1 MVVPWPRL
9 SPDVALGES
18 TQTTLPDAATTWS
31 IADGTAVGRFLV
43 IATVGRGATGV
54 VVAAWDGELGRKV
67 AIKFLAAEVTEQ
79 RARVRAEAQ
88 ALARLAH
95 PHVIRIHDVGEHD
108 GRLYM
113 VMEYVDGDTLVGVRA
128 AGREGLAPWIAAGR
142 GLAAAHAAGLV
153 HGDFKPANV
162 LLGVD
167 GRARVSDFGHAA
179 IEGEVRQGA
188 APMGDLSTGGGSIE
202 TSTDDIAT
210 TRSGALVGTPAY
222 MAPEVFAGAPADA
235 RADQFSYC
243 VALYEAL
250 WGTRPF
256 AGSNVARLAAAVTA
270 GELRSP
276 PTIGVVPLRVRRAV
290 LRGLSRAPSARFPSM
305 NALLAELERDPWRWP
320 QRLVPAAIVAA
331 LPWMAS
337 RIAAD
342 DPEQGRDYCGEV
354 ERRADALWNEDRAK
368 AIDAAFSA
376 TLAPFAADEFT
387 RARAMVD
394 EHAAAL
400 REAERSTCEMV
411 AAGTLA
417 VADAGSRQL
426 CLHLAHQQLAGL
438 LDLFERADAAL
449 VEHASEAASRL
460 PAVEA
465 CTSESWGPPVDPAR
479 RDEIYALGAEVAR
492 ARVAADAWRDG
503 VAVEAAD
510 RAAARAVELDAP
522 WLAAD
527 AHAIAARVLERDGD
541 ATAAMPRF
549 DAAFA
554 AALASDNHAVAV
566 IAALGLAVLMSERG
580 DHDDALRWIDH
591 AAAALG
597 RASSDQAFLAS
608 AVLNSRGQIAYHHG
622 DFAEA
627 KRIFSELLTADRVRQ
642 PGTSDGVGSTMLNIG
657 LSDANLGHVDAAI
670 VSLREALAIEIED
683 HGENHPALLRP
694 LNAICHVEIDRGET
708 ALAIEACQRA
718 IDVARASRPG
728 AQPRLSHF
736 YTNLGS
742 AWFHAGSPDQAEAAH
757 LAALDNAMRTQPDDD
772 LLVATIANNL
782 GVLYDHLE
790 RVDDAARY
798 YGLVYDRVRRGFG
811 PDHPS
816 TALVGTN
823 LAMVRVKQGDFAGAR
838 ALLDDG
844 LEHMAAR
851 LGPDHPDL
859 ALGHAELG
867 RIAAKQGDHVRAVPL
882 FRRAFALR
890 IEHGGD
896 DIELADT
903 SWGLAISLAEL
914 HGRTAEVDALAD
926 RAHALYTKAGGD
938 WAARA
943 AEVTAWRAG
952 LVR

>member
-1 MVVPWPRL
+1 MVPWL
-9 SPDVALGES
+9 GLTPDVALDAS
-18 TQTTLPDAATTWS
+18 TETTLPDGATTWS

-43 IATVGRGATGV
+43 LATVGRGATGV
-54 VVAAWDGELGRKV
+54 VVAAWDAELGRKV

-95 PHVIRIHDVGEHD
+95 PNVIRIHDVGEHD

-113 VMEYVDGDTLVGVRA
+113 VMEYVEGDTLVGVRA
-128 AGREGLAPWIAAGR
+128 SGGEGLAPWIAAGR

-179 IEGEVRQGA
+179 IEGEVRQGSA
-188 APMGDLSTGGGSIE
+188 GPSLEASVGV
-202 TSTDDIAT
+202 STDDLAT

-222 MAPEVFAGAPADA
+222 MAPEVFAGAAADA

-250 WGTRPF
+250 WGARPF
-256 AGSNVARLAAAVTA
+256 AGSDVARLAAAVTA

-290 LRGLSRAPSARFPSM
+290 LRGLSRSPSARFPSVD
-305 NALLAELERDPWRWP
+305 ALLAELERDPWRWP
-320 QRLVPAAIVAA
+320 RRLVPAAIVAS
-331 LPWMAS
+331 LPWLAS
-337 RIAAD
+337 RFAAD
-342 DPEQGRDYCGEV
+342 DPERGRDYCGEV
-354 ERRADALWNEDRAK
+354 EERAEVLWNDERAK
-368 AIDAAFSA
+368 AVEAAFAA
-376 TLAPFAADEFT
+376 TLAPFANDEFA
-387 RARAMVD
+387 RARGLVD
-394 EHAAAL
+394 AHASAL
-400 REAERSTCEMV
+400 REAERSTCEME

-417 VADAGSRQL
+417 VAELGTRQL

-465 CTSESWGPPVDPAR
+465 CTTESWGPPIDPAH

-492 ARVAADAWRDG
+492 ARVAADAWRDE
-503 VAVEAAD
+503 AALEAAD
-510 RAAARAVELDAP
+510 GASARATELDAP
-522 WLAAD
+522 WLSAES
-527 AHAIAARVLERDGD
+527 HAIAARVLERDGD

-554 AALASDNHAVAV
+554 AALASDNHGVAV
-566 IAALGLAVLMSERG
+566 TAALGLAVLMSERG

-591 AAAALG
+591 ATAALA
-597 RASSDQAFLAS
+597 RASSRQASLAS

-627 KRIFSELLTADRVRQ
+627 KRIFEELLANDRVRQ
-642 PGTSDGVGSTMLNIG
+642 PGTSDGVGSTLLNIG

-670 VSLREALAIEIED
+670 VSLREALAVELED

-694 LNAICHVEIDRGET
+694 LNAICHVEIDRGQT
-708 ALAIEACQRA
+708 ALAVEACQRA

-742 AWFHAGSPDQAEAAH
+742 AWFHAGSPEQAEAAH

-798 YGLVYDRVRRGFG
+798 YGLAYDRVRHGFG

-823 LAMVRVKQGDFAGAR
+823 LAMVRVKQGDFDGAR
-838 ALLDDG
+838 ALLSDG
-844 LEHMAAR
+844 IERMAAR

-859 ALGHAELG
+859 ALAHAELG
-867 RIAAKQGDHVRAVPL
+867 RIAAKQGDHARAVPL

-890 IEHGGD
+890 AEHGGD

-914 HGRTAEVDALAD
+914 HGRTTEVDALAD

-952 LVR
+952 LER